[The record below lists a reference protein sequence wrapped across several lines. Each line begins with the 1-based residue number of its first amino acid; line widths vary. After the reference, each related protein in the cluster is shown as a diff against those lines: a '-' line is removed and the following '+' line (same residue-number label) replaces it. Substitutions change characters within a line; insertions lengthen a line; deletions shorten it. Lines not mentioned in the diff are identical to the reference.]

1 MIYTTGTIA
10 INGNTVTGTGTNF
23 SEPLSL
29 IRVGCTLIAISN
41 PIQIFTVTEI
51 KSGTELSVT
60 PAANPAIA
68 AGTKF
73 SILLS
78 DSISVDG
85 LAQDVA
91 ETLRYYQSKET
102 EMAEALECSQEYI
115 ADNIG
120 LGENYRDCP
129 NISGDPSNYV
139 GFTRILELA
148 TGFPS
153 VASGEWCLTGWIAQT
168 NDGGAGVKTYSGVFV
183 GYNSKSLY
191 SYTYSA
197 NSGVSWTRHTKK
209 DDVDRLQQSAQETA
223 LWAAG
228 KKHKFVLW
236 DAGTGENIDW
246 GVYNNASGL
255 FSPLGVHAGG
265 TGANNAATARYNLE
279 AMYARNVS
287 LGETDINTLT
297 GLYPGLYYQSVASP
311 STPERGYPEQLAGS
325 LLVLK
330 NDANGPEGCTQIFY
344 PHDTSDVYFWLRRR
358 VVRNDSFI
366 WTEWKK
372 FRSLDVSDSPTF
384 ENVVVDRTSEL
395 ESTNGGTVRSVLKGS
410 DGAQK
415 TAGLLYSEIRGDNK
429 SYTTISNHRGDK
441 NAYAAVTEDGDFVLS
456 NGDFIARTARLYSD
470 VNHPLILESP
480 FPTIRFLETDKP
492 EGAPEFSFIVDS
504 GNWRIEKDHYS
515 DHPGN
520 DCISYSHDE
529 NAITVPKLKAVEI
542 LPPNNIDSTKVN
554 LKIPY
559 TGMANPVELGAPEG
573 AEPNKYY
580 PVIFQFPG
588 WIGSE
593 ILGELTVT
601 TNSKFGDDYPNNN
614 SLHLWFRNRGWSD
627 AGTVAFGHY
636 RAWDANE
643 VAISC
648 VRTSSKNYQNYAA
661 VYVMGAAFPIRLSA
675 TVGTE
680 VIIPT
685 SDFTPASAEDS
696 PIFKWGI
703 ANANEGVGFD
713 LFGVSGNVLNFSSGL
728 SGFYCNNEFRTHDGV
743 PYASTGYNNQKWT
756 GLQDFT
762 TTRIN
767 SSDFSRRLKLE
778 AAETTRFNAAL
789 SLWGSDSRPAVLEY
803 NLSNPNTEE
812 GIGYGYYCQ
821 LNTDNSVLFHV
832 NGTVNCVTLNQSSD
846 RDLKDNIQVI
856 GDATEAIR
864 KMNGYTYTLKENGLP
879 YAGVIAQ
886 EVMEALP
893 EAVGSFTH
901 YGKAL
906 QGPTIDGNELREETR
921 YLNVDYAAVTGLLVQ
936 VARETDNRVTEL
948 EEENASLRDNIAAMD
963 ERIAKL
969 EALVSQLTEA
979 KK

>member
-10 INGNTVTGTGTNF
+10 INGNTVTGTGTDF
-23 SEPLSL
+23 SAPLSL
-29 IRVGCTLIAISN
+29 IRVGCTLIAVSD
-41 PIQIFTVTEI
+41 PIQIFTITEI

-60 PAANPAIA
+60 PAANPAIP

-102 EMAEALECSQEYI
+102 EVAEALEWSQDHI
-115 ADNIG
+115 ADKIG
-120 LGENYRDCP
+120 LGDNYRDCP
-129 NISGDPSNYV
+129 DISGDPSNYV
-139 GFTRILELA
+139 GFSRIHESA

-153 VASGEWCLTGWIAQT
+153 VASGEWGLTGWIAQT
-168 NDGGAGVKTYSGVFV
+168 HDDGAGIKTYSGVFV
-183 GYNSKSLY
+183 GNTTKSLY
-191 SYTYSA
+191 SYTY
-197 NSGVSWTRHTKK
+197 NNGSGASWAKQVKNGDFPTFGCV
-209 DDVDRLQQSAQETA
+209 DVDITS
-223 LWAAG
+223 
-228 KKHKFVLW
+228 
-236 DAGTGENIDW
+236 D
-246 GVYNNASGL
+246 
-255 FSPLGVHAGG
+255 
-265 TGANNAATARYNLE
+265 LE
-279 AMYARNVS
+279 A
-287 LGETDINTLT
+287 
-297 GLYPGLYYQSVASP
+297 
-311 STPERGYPEQLAGS
+311 
-325 LLVLK
+325 
-330 NDANGPEGCTQIFY
+330 
-344 PHDTSDVYFWLRRR
+344 TS
-358 VVRNDSFI
+358 
-366 WTEWKK
+366 
-372 FRSLDVSDSPTF
+372 
-384 ENVVVDRTSEL
+384 
-395 ESTNGGTVRSVLKGS
+395 GGFVRSILKGS
-410 DGAQK
+410 DGTQR
-415 TAGLLYSEIRGDNK
+415 TGGLFYSEIRSDNK

-441 NAYAAVTEDGDFVLS
+441 SAYAAVTEDGDFVLS

-470 VNHPLILESP
+470 VNHPLILESQ

-492 EGAPEFSFIVDS
+492 EGSPEFSFIVDS

-520 DCISYSHDE
+520 DCISYSYDE

-554 LKIPY
+554 LRIPY
-559 TGMANPVELGAPEG
+559 TGMANPVEFGAPAG

-588 WIGSE
+588 WIGTE
-593 ILGELTVT
+593 ILAEITVST
-601 TNSKFGDDYPNNN
+601 ASKMGGDYPNNN
-614 SLHLWFRNRGWSD
+614 SVHLWFRNRGWSD
-627 AGTVAFGHY
+627 CGTVAFGHY
-636 RAWDANE
+636 RAWDSNE
-643 VAISC
+643 VAINC
-648 VRTSSKNYQNYAA
+648 VRTSAKNYQNYVA
-661 VYVMGAAFPIRLSA
+661 VYVMGSAFPVKLSA

-685 SDFTPASAEDS
+685 SDFTPASSEDA
-696 PIFKWGI
+696 PTFKWGI
-703 ANANEGVGFD
+703 SNANEGLGLDEVGII
-713 LFGVSGNVLNFSSGL
+713 GNTLNFSSGL
-728 SGFYCNNEFRTHDGV
+728 SGFYCSDIFRTFDGI
-743 PYASTGYNNQKWT
+743 PYASTGYNYQKWT

-778 AAETTRFNAAL
+778 AAETTKFNSSL
-789 SLWGSDSRPAVLEY
+789 SLWGADTRPSVLEY
-803 NLSNPNTEE
+803 NWSNPDTGD

-821 LNTDNSVLFHV
+821 LNTDNSVLFYV
-832 NGTVNCVTLNQSSD
+832 NGVINCVTLNQSSD

-948 EEENASLRDNIAAMD
+948 EEENASLRANIAEMD

-969 EALVSQLTEA
+969 EALVSKLTGSE
-979 KK
+979 K

>member
-10 INGNTVTGTGTNF
+10 INGNTVTGTGTDF
-23 SEPLSL
+23 SAPLSL
-29 IRVGCTLIAISN
+29 IRVGCTLIAIGN
-41 PIQIFTVTEI
+41 PVQIFTITEI

-60 PAANPAIA
+60 PAANPAIP

-102 EMAEALECSQEYI
+102 EVAEALEWSQDHI
-115 ADNIG
+115 ADKIG
-120 LGENYRDCP
+120 LGDNYRDCHD
-129 NISGDPSNYV
+129 ISGEPANYV
-139 GFTRILELA
+139 GFVRILELA

-168 NDGGAGVKTYSGVFV
+168 NDDGTGVKSYSGVFV
-183 GYNSKSLY
+183 GYNTKSLY
-191 SYTYSA
+191 SYTYST
-197 NSGVSWTRHTKK
+197 NSGVSW
-209 DDVDRLQQSAQETA
+209 A
-223 LWAAG
+223 
-228 KKHKFVLW
+228 KHAK
-236 DAGTGENIDW
+236 
-246 GVYNNASGL
+246 
-255 FSPLGVHAGG
+255 LG
-265 TGANNAATARYNLE
+265 
-279 AMYARNVS
+279 
-287 LGETDINTLT
+287 
-297 GLYPGLYYQSVASP
+297 
-311 STPERGYPEQLAGS
+311 
-325 LLVLK
+325 
-330 NDANGPEGCTQIFY
+330 
-344 PHDTSDVYFWLRRR
+344 
-358 VVRNDSFI
+358 
-366 WTEWKK
+366 
-372 FRSLDVSDSPTF
+372 DSPTF
-384 ENVVVDRTSEL
+384 ENVIVERASDLEATS
-395 ESTNGGTVRSVLKGS
+395 GGFVRSALKGS
-410 DGAQK
+410 DGANR
-415 TAGLLYSEIRGDNK
+415 TGGLFYSEIRGDNK

-441 NAYAAVTEDGDFVLS
+441 NAYAGLAEDGDFVLN
-456 NGDFIARTARLYSD
+456 NGDFIGRSARLYSD
-470 VNHPLILESP
+470 VNHPLILESQ

-492 EGAPEFSFIVDS
+492 EGSPEFSFIVDA
-504 GNWRIEKDHYS
+504 GNWRIEKDHYT
-515 DHPGN
+515 DHGGN
-520 DCISYSHDE
+520 NCISYSYSE
-529 NAITVPKLKAVEI
+529 NAIAVPGLKAGYL
-542 LPPNNIDSTKVN
+542 LPPNNLDATKVN
-554 LKIPY
+554 LRIPY
-559 TGMANPVELGAPEG
+559 TGMANPVEFGAPAG

-588 WIGSE
+588 WIGTE
-593 ILGELTVT
+593 ILAELTLST
-601 TNSKFGDDYPNNN
+601 ASKIGDEYPNNN
-614 SLHLWFRNRGWSD
+614 SLHLWFRNRGLSD

-636 RAWDANE
+636 RAWDSNE
-643 VAISC
+643 VAINC

-661 VYVMGAAFPIRLSA
+661 VYVMGAAFPIKLSS

-685 SDFTPASAEDS
+685 SDFTPASASDS
-696 PIFKWGI
+696 PTFKWGI
-703 ANANEGVGFD
+703 SNANEGLGVDEVGIN
-713 LFGVSGNVLNFSSGL
+713 GNVFDFSSGL
-728 SGFYCNNEFRTHDGV
+728 SGFYCNNEFRSNTGI

-756 GLQDFT
+756 GTQDFT

-778 AAETTRFNAAL
+778 AAETAKSNATL
-789 SLWGSDSRPAVLEY
+789 SLWGADSRPSVLEY
-803 NLSNPNTEE
+803 NLSKPDTDEV
-812 GIGYGYYCQ
+812 IGYGFYCQ
-821 LNTDNSVLFHV
+821 LNTDNTIQFQV
-832 NGTVNCVTLNQSSD
+832 NGVINCVTLNQSSD

-886 EVMEALP
+886 EVIDALP

-948 EEENASLRDNIAAMD
+948 EEENASLRANIAEMD

-969 EALVSQLTEA
+969 EELVSKLTGSE
-979 KK
+979 K

>member
-1 MIYTTGTIA
+1 MIYTTGTID

-102 EMAEALECSQEYI
+102 EVAEALEWSQEHI
-115 ADNIG
+115 ADKIG

-168 NDGGAGVKTYSGVFV
+168 NNDGAGVKTYSGVFV
-183 GYNSKSLY
+183 GYNTKSLY
-191 SYTYSA
+191 SYSYNT
-197 NSGVSWTRHTKK
+197 NSG
-209 DDVDRLQQSAQETA
+209 A
-223 LWAAG
+223 LWA
-228 KKHKFVLW
+228 KQV
-236 DAGTGENIDW
+236 
-246 GVYNNASGL
+246 
-255 FSPLGVHAGG
+255 
-265 TGANNAATARYNLE
+265 
-279 AMYARNVS
+279 
-287 LGETDINTLT
+287 
-297 GLYPGLYYQSVASP
+297 
-311 STPERGYPEQLAGS
+311 
-325 LLVLK
+325 K
-330 NDANGPEGCTQIFY
+330 NG
-344 PHDTSDVYFWLRRR
+344 
-358 VVRNDSFI
+358 
-366 WTEWKK
+366 
-372 FRSLDVSDSPTF
+372 DSPTF
-384 ENVVVDRTSEL
+384 ENIVVDRTSEL

-456 NGDFIARTARLYSD
+456 NGDFIGRTARIYSD

-492 EGAPEFSFIVDS
+492 EGSPEFSFIVDS

-515 DHPGN
+515 DQPGN
-520 DCISYSHDE
+520 NCISYSYAE

-627 AGTVAFGHY
+627 AGIVAFGHY

-648 VRTSSKNYQNYAA
+648 VRASSKNYQNYAA
-661 VYVMGAAFPIRLSA
+661 VYVMGAAFPIKLSA

-703 ANANEGVGFD
+703 ANANEGVSFD
-713 LFGVSGNVLNFSSGL
+713 LFGISGNVLNFSSGL
-728 SGFYCNNEFRTHDGV
+728 SGFYCNNEFRTHDGI

-778 AAETTRFNAAL
+778 AAETAKSNATL
-789 SLWGSDSRPAVLEY
+789 SLWGSDSRPSVLGY
-803 NLSNPNTEE
+803 NLSNPDTEE
-812 GIGYGYYCQ
+812 GIGYGFYCQ
-821 LNTDNSVLFHV
+821 LNTDNTIQFQV
-832 NGTVNCVTLNQSSD
+832 NGTVNCVTLNQSCD
-846 RDLKDNIQVI
+846 RDLKDNIKVI

-901 YGKAL
+901 YGKEL
-906 QGPTIDGNELREETR
+906 QGPTVDGNELREETR

-948 EEENASLRDNIAAMD
+948 EEENASLRANIAVMD

-969 EALVSQLTEA
+969 EALVSKLTGSE
-979 KK
+979 K

>member
-10 INGNTVTGTGTNF
+10 INGNTVTGTGTDF
-23 SEPLSL
+23 SAPLSL
-29 IRVGCTLIAISN
+29 IRVGCTLIAIGN
-41 PIQIFTVTEI
+41 PVQIFTITEI
-51 KSGTELSVT
+51 KNGTELSVT
-60 PAANPAIA
+60 PSANPAIP

-102 EMAEALECSQEYI
+102 EVAEALEWSQDHI
-115 ADNIG
+115 ADKIG
-120 LGENYRDCP
+120 LGDNYRDCP

-168 NDGGAGVKTYSGVFV
+168 NDDGAGVKTYSGVFV

-191 SYTYSA
+191 SYTYNT
-197 NSGVSWTRHTKK
+197 NSGTSWTRHTKK

-246 GVYNNASGL
+246 GVYNNVAGS

-297 GLYPGLYYQSVASP
+297 GLYQGLYYQSVAAP

-358 VVRNDSFI
+358 VVRNDVFT

-384 ENVVVDRTSEL
+384 ENVFVDRALDL
-395 ESTNGGTVRSVLKGS
+395 EATNGGILASALRSSG
-410 DGAQK
+410 GTIRTQ
-415 TAGLLYSEIRGDNK
+415 GQFYSEIRNDNK
-429 SYTTISNHRGDK
+429 GYTTISHYRGDK
-441 NAYAAVTEDGDFVLS
+441 GAYAALTEDGDFVLN
-456 NGDFIARTARLYSD
+456 NGDFIGRSARLYSD
-470 VNHPLILESP
+470 VAHPFTIESA
-480 FPTIRFLETDKP
+480 FPTIRFAETDKP
-492 EGAPEFSFIVDS
+492 EGSPEFSFIVDA
-504 GNWRIEKDHYS
+504 GNWRIEKDHWGEN
-515 DHPGN
+515 PGGN
-520 DCISYSHDE
+520 CISYSYSE
-529 NAITVPKLKAVEI
+529 NAIAVPKIKADVI
-542 LPPNNIDSTKVN
+542 LPPNNIDGTKVN

-559 TGMANPVELGAPEG
+559 TGMANPVEFGAPEG

-580 PVIFQFPG
+580 PVIFQLPG
-588 WIGSE
+588 LIGTEFLAEVSLSTASK
-593 ILGELTVT
+593 LGDE
-601 TNSKFGDDYPNNN
+601 YPNNN
-614 SLHLWFRNRGWSD
+614 SVHLWFRNRGWSD
-627 AGTVAFGHY
+627 CGTVAFGHY
-636 RAWDANE
+636 RVWDSNE

-648 VRTSSKNYQNYAA
+648 VRTSSKNYQNYVA
-661 VYVMGAAFPIRLSA
+661 VYVMGSAFPVKLSA

-685 SDFTPASAEDS
+685 SDFTPASGDDS

-703 ANANEGVGFD
+703 TNATEGLGFD
-713 LFGVSGNVLNFSSGL
+713 EFGISGNVLNFSSGL
-728 SGFYCNNEFRTHDGV
+728 NGFYCNNEFRTHDGV

-778 AAETTRFNAAL
+778 AAENTRFNAAL
-789 SLWGSDSRPAVLEY
+789 SLWGADSRPSVLEY
-803 NLSNPNTEE
+803 NWLNPNTEE

-821 LNTDNSVLFHV
+821 LNTDNSVLFYV

-948 EEENASLRDNIAAMD
+948 EEENASLRANISEMD
-963 ERIAKL
+963 ERISKL
-969 EALVSQLTEA
+969 EALVRQLTGSEE
-979 KK
+979 

>member
-10 INGNTVTGTGTNF
+10 INGNTVTGTGTDF
-23 SEPLSL
+23 SAPLSL
-29 IRVGCTLIAISN
+29 IRVGCTLIAIGN
-41 PIQIFTVTEI
+41 PVQIFTITEI

-60 PAANPAIA
+60 PAANPAIP

-102 EMAEALECSQEYI
+102 EVAEALEWSQDHI
-115 ADNIG
+115 ADKIG
-120 LGENYRDCP
+120 LGAEHRNWPDC
-129 NISGDPSNYV
+129 NDPTGYI
-139 GFTRILELA
+139 GFCRAVEA
-148 TGFPS
+148 ESRNFPS
-153 VASGEWCLTGWIAQT
+153 IASGEIYLVGWLARGDNAVI
-168 NDGGAGVKTYSGVFV
+168 NGCFV
-183 GYNSKSLY
+183 GTISLSLY
-191 SYTYSA
+191 TY
-197 NSGVSWTRHTKK
+197 
-209 DDVDRLQQSAQETA
+209 
-223 LWAAG
+223 
-228 KKHKFVLW
+228 
-236 DAGTGENIDW
+236 
-246 GVYNNASGL
+246 
-255 FSPLGVHAGG
+255 
-265 TGANNAATARYNLE
+265 RYNP
-279 AMYARNVS
+279 A
-287 LGETDINTLT
+287 DNTFVWAK
-297 GLYPGLYYQSVASP
+297 QV
-311 STPERGYPEQLAGS
+311 
-325 LLVLK
+325 K
-330 NDANGPEGCTQIFY
+330 NGDF
-344 PHDTSDVYFWLRRR
+344 
-358 VVRNDSFI
+358 
-366 WTEWKK
+366 
-372 FRSLDVSDSPTF
+372 PTF
-384 ENVVVDRTSEL
+384 EHVVVDIASEL
-395 ESTNGGTVRSVLKGS
+395 EATNGGTVRSVLKGS
-410 DGAQK
+410 GGDQR
-415 TAGLLYSEIRGDNK
+415 TAGLFYSEIRGDNK

-456 NGDFIARTARLYSD
+456 NGDFIGRTARFYSD
-470 VNHPLILESP
+470 VNRPLILESQ

-492 EGAPEFSFIVDS
+492 EGSPEFSFIVDS
-504 GNWRIEKDHYS
+504 GNWRIEKDHYT
-515 DHPGN
+515 DHPGSN
-520 DCISYSHDE
+520 CISYSHDE
-529 NAITVPKLKAVEI
+529 NAIAVPKLKADYL
-542 LPPNNIDSTKVN
+542 LPPNNLDATKVN
-554 LKIPY
+554 LRIPY
-559 TGMANPVELGAPEG
+559 TGMANPVEFGAPAG
-573 AEPNKYY
+573 AEPDKYY

-593 ILGELTVT
+593 ILAELTVST
-601 TNSKFGDDYPNNN
+601 ASKLGSEYPNNN
-614 SLHLWFRNRGWSD
+614 SVHLWFRNRGWSD
-627 AGTVAFGHY
+627 CGTVAFGHY
-636 RAWDANE
+636 RAWDSNE

-648 VRTSSKNYQNYAA
+648 VRTSSKNYQNYVAL
-661 VYVMGAAFPIRLSA
+661 YVMGSAFPVKLSA

-703 ANANEGVGFD
+703 TNATEGLGFD
-713 LFGVSGNVLNFSSGL
+713 EVGITGNTLNFSSGL
-728 SGFYCNNEFRTHDGV
+728 SGFYCNNEFRTHDGI

-778 AAETTRFNAAL
+778 AAETAKANAAL
-789 SLWGSDSRPAVLEY
+789 SLWGSEARPLVLEY
-803 NLSNPNTEE
+803 NMSNPETED
-812 GIGYGYYCQ
+812 GIGSGYYCQ
-821 LNTDNSVLFHV
+821 LNTDNSVLFYV
-832 NGTVNCVTLNQSSD
+832 NGVVNCTSLSQSSD

-893 EAVGSFTH
+893 EAVGTFTH

-948 EEENASLRDNIAAMD
+948 EEENSILRNNIAAMD
-963 ERIAKL
+963 DRIAKL
-969 EALVSQLTEA
+969 EALVSKLTGSE
-979 KK
+979 K